1 MDKIYKFNELSES
14 KSQNY
19 MFFKNLKNIEKMVTE
34 ILDKDEKEIDEIL
47 NEHDWASDHISKSME
62 SITHV
67 YKFLSVKK

>member
-1 MDKIYKFNELSES
+1 MGKIYKFNELSES